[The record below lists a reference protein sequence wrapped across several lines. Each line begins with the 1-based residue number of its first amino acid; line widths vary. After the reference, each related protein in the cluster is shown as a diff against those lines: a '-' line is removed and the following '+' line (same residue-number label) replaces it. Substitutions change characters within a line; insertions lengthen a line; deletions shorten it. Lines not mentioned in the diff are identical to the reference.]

1 MKTSRLLAAVLTFS
15 ILYSV
20 VFNIVVVA
28 QSMLLTHRILK

>member
-1 MKTSRLLAAVLTFS
+1 MKISRLLAAVLTFS

-28 QSMLLTHRILK
+28 QSIDDNDVVFS